1 MREEL
6 SDLRGE
12 ESELED
18 KVEASRKKLDEI
30 KRSFTETS
38 SIILKVISFQFLLIN
53 LHDIK

>member
-1 MREEL
+1 MKKMREEL

-30 KRSFTETS
+30 KRNFTETS
-38 SIILKVISFQFLLIN
+38 SIILQVISFQFL
-53 LHDIK
+53 